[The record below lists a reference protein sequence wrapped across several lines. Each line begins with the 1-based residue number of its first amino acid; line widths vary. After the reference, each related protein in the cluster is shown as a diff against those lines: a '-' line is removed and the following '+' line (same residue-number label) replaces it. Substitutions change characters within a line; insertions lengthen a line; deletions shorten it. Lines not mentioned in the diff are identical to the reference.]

1 MVDDAME
8 VGLRTI
14 FASYGWS
21 EVLRLQVERKTETLN
36 RNWAE
41 MPPSMFCAE
50 VGTPLDES
58 RVRTA
63 TRVFKQACI
72 STRGAALRPAARRAP
87 IEGGRHARS
96 DRRLPAL
103 HDDRRPSGL
112 AAGGQV
118 QLHGLSVVKGQGVQG
133 RESLDRHPLYG

>member
-1 MVDDAME
+1 MLPHRANMVDDAME

-41 MPPSMFCAE
+41 MPPWMFCAE

-58 RVRTA
+58 RARTD
-63 TRVFKQACI
+63 TRVFKRRA
-72 STRGAALRPAARRAP
+72 SRPRGAALRPAARRAA

-96 DRRLPAL
+96 DRHLPAL
-103 HDDRRPSGL
+103 HDDRRPTGL
-112 AAGGQV
+112 AA
-118 QLHGLSVVKGQGVQG
+118 
-133 RESLDRHPLYG
+133 

>member
-14 FASYGWS
+14 FTSYGWS

-41 MPPSMFCAE
+41 MPPWMFCTE

-58 RVRTA
+58 RVQTD
-63 TRVFKQACI
+63 TRVFKQECI
-72 STRGAALRPAARRAP
+72 STARRGAPSRCPTRCARRRPPCSLRPPPTRR
-87 IEGGRHARS
+87 
-96 DRRLPAL
+96 
-103 HDDRRPSGL
+103 
-112 AAGGQV
+112 
-118 QLHGLSVVKGQGVQG
+118 
-133 RESLDRHPLYG
+133 